1 MTALRSHSAV
11 SGPPEPRYGSEVRVW
26 AAHALLPG
34 GLARDVTFT
43 VDDGRFAAV
52 TAGTAPG
59 DARRLPGVVLP
70 GFADVHSH
78 AFHRA
83 LRGRTHDHGGTFWT
97 WRERMYAV
105 AARLDPDSYLALAR
119 AAFAE
124 RVLTG
129 VTTVGEFHYLHHAPD
144 GRPYADPNAMGHAL
158 AQAAAEAGVRLTLL
172 DTCYL
177 TADVDGR
184 PVEGIQRRFSDGSV
198 QAWAERVA
206 ALRDGPGLRIGV
218 AAHSVRAVP
227 RAALPVVAEVAAGR
241 PLHVHLS
248 EQPAENETCVAVH
261 GATPAALLAEAGIL
275 GPACTAVHAVHLTPD
290 DVALLTGTGTA
301 VCACPS
307 TEADLADGIG
317 PFRELADGGS
327 PLTLGSD
334 SHAVVDLFTE
344 ARLLEGHERLRSG
357 RRGRFRPGELVTALT
372 AAGHA
377 ALGWPDAGRIE
388 AGARADLVAVDLAS
402 PRTAGAAPGQAV
414 LAASAA
420 DVATVVVD
428 GRVVVEDGRHVLGD
442 VGRLLAEAVEPLWE
456 GT

>member
-1 MTALRSHSAV
+1 MPSLVTAWLDARAPRADAARAV
-11 SGPPEPRYGSEVRVW
+11 VEEVAGVVEVHGGTVTEESWTDRTTFDAPLAARLAALLGPPGSPAPRLATGAGHDAGILAAAGVPTAMLFVRNPTGVSHAPTEHAERADCHAGVAALAEVAADLSGTRRCRPPVRFW

-34 GLARDVTFT
+34 GPATDVTFAIAPDSAG
-43 VDDGRFAAV
+43 VARFTAV
-52 TAGTAPG
+52 TPGTAPG
-59 DARRLPGVVLP
+59 DATRLPGVVLP

-124 RVLTG
+124 RALTG
-129 VTTVGEFHYLHHAPD
+129 VTAVGEFHYLHHAPD

-184 PVEGIQRRFSDGSV
+184 PVEGVQRRFSDGSV

-227 RAALPVVAEVAAGR
+227 RAALPVVAEVATGAR
-241 PLHVHLS
+241 CTSTCPS
-248 EQPAENETCVAVH
+248 SPPRTPPASRRT
-261 GATPAALLAEAGIL
+261 GSPP
-275 GPACTAVHAVHLTPD
+275 PACSPPK
-290 DVALLTGTGTA
+290 
-301 VCACPS
+301 ACSAPRRRPS
-307 TEADLADGIG
+307 T
-317 PFRELADGGS
+317 P
-327 PLTLGSD
+327 PT
-334 SHAVVDLFTE
+334 
-344 ARLLEGHERLRSG
+344 
-357 RRGRFRPGELVTALT
+357 
-372 AAGHA
+372 
-377 ALGWPDAGRIE
+377 
-388 AGARADLVAVDLAS
+388 
-402 PRTAGAAPGQAV
+402 
-414 LAASAA
+414 
-420 DVATVVVD
+420 
-428 GRVVVEDGRHVLGD
+428 
-442 VGRLLAEAVEPLWE
+442 
-456 GT
+456 